1 MLLVAVTALCG
12 RLAWVRAETG
22 EAGLTPSAAP
32 PTVQLADRDY
42 LRATGGLPLPPS
54 AREVGTTSGGGAILS
69 EPVPQAVPDAVPVVV
84 WVRDG
89 AAVTQYSLSGGP

>member
-1 MLLVAVTALCG
+1 VLLVAVTALCG

-22 EAGLTPSAAP
+22 EAGLTPSPAP
-32 PTVQLADRDY
+32 PKVHLADRDY
-42 LRATGGLPLPPS
+42 LRATGGLPLPAT

-69 EPVPQAVPDAVPVVV
+69 EPMPRVPDAVPVVV

-89 AAVTQYSLSGGP
+89 AAVAQYSLSGGP